1 MFVMKVGDLVKY
13 NITLASRRRDVKGVG
28 IIIAQEGGTVQNPR
42 YKVMTN
48 GEVLHILVKHI
59 RVLSESR

>member
-1 MFVMKVGDLVKY
+1 MKAGDLVKY
-13 NITLASRRRDVKGVG
+13 NITLADVEGVG

-59 RVLSESR
+59 RVLSEGRKSG

>member
-1 MFVMKVGDLVKY
+1 VKVGDLVKY
-13 NITLASRRRDVKGVG
+13 NITLADVKGVG

-59 RVLSESR
+59 RVLSEGRKSG

>member
-1 MFVMKVGDLVKY
+1 MKVGDLVKY
-13 NITLASRRRDVKGVG
+13 NITLADVKGVG

-59 RVLSESR
+59 RVLSEGRKSG